1 MSRPSRRALLA
12 AAAGL
17 LVAGGRTLAAATSRL
32 TLLTHNVYY
41 GFTRTDP
48 GVRARWREWMAGLAP
63 DVVSLQ
69 ELVGFTPAT
78 LAADA
83 AAWGHAHTA
92 LLKEDGFPVGL
103 TARRPLEDVVRLQ
116 DGFRHGAV
124 RARVD
129 GIVVYAVHLHPSDW
143 HRRILEGQAL
153 LRDVAS
159 LGPDARVV
167 LAGDFNGFA
176 PADRAAYEASPELIP
191 FFEGLDRRDSRAQ
204 NLNAGRLDY
213 RGVELLVEAGLI
225 DAQARRRGPTDFTGT
240 FPTPLV
246 AAEDHGPDRRL
257 DYVFLSANLADG
269 LVDCRVLRDDETAKF
284 SDHFPV
290 LAELDLPPAS

>member
-1 MSRPSRRALLA
+1 MSMPSRRAVLAA

-17 LVAGGRTLAAATSRL
+17 VAGGARAFATTASRL
-32 TLLTHNVYY
+32 TVLTHNVYH

-48 GVRARWREWMAGLAP
+48 AVRQRWREWIANLAP

-83 AAWGHAHTA
+83 SAWGHAHTA

-103 TARRPLEDVVRLQ
+103 TARRPLEDVVRLR
-116 DGFRHGAV
+116 DGFHHGAV

-143 HRRILEGQAL
+143 HRRILEGQSL

-191 FFEGLDRRDSRAQ
+191 FFGVFSRIC
-204 NLNAGRLDY
+204 G
-213 RGVELLVEAGLI
+213 
-225 DAQARRRGPTDFTGT
+225 
-240 FPTPLV
+240 
-246 AAEDHGPDRRL
+246 
-257 DYVFLSANLADG
+257 
-269 LVDCRVLRDDETAKF
+269 
-284 SDHFPV
+284 
-290 LAELDLPPAS
+290 